1 MSSDMPKTEDLFI
14 AQGKPDFVLADVPP
28 PEISET
34 SLTAVFN
41 PDHVLW
47 RQVSGFIEVKQ
58 SYKDSPFPQD
68 RTKTVKQ
75 VVAQAADYARL
86 ILCARP
92 FQLYVLGLLIYGD
105 NYCMAMFDRGGV
117 ILSKEKHLRHD
128 LELFVRV
135 IYRLTCDLSPVELG
149 HDPTVALL
157 PQQTY
162 YQEPYPSFRV
172 TMGAGDSH
180 AWQTEGPPIWSS
192 LSLVGRGTSTWL
204 AFMDNTNYTPRQ
216 HVILKV
222 TWRSEARMDESAIYS
237 IIGNVEGVAQ
247 FDTGGDVM
255 FPSRISGAANRIT
268 IEQLRRGM
276 RTTRNSVLHRLSL
289 YSVGRPL
296 WHYHTDEELIIGFRA
311 ALQAHKRLAQK
322 GILHRDISAGN
333 ILLAPPGQSVQAGF
347 EGFLTDFDLASL
359 HEKCEQIISEAV
371 PTPTVSP
378 QAARANT
385 GTHVNSRPTVYP
397 QMKQRP
403 VTRCS
408 LRGRVTVSPPKTA
421 GPEMTGTAIF
431 MAEELL
437 NAIDAGVT
445 ISRDVHHDLESFALV
460 LIYVIYRHTLVE
472 QKQLGQDVAD
482 LRAEFHEL
490 FGGNSATDIIKRR
503 RFLQATNLRHL
514 LRSQSDDM
522 WFMIT
527 ACWEG
532 VKAQNP
538 INDMP
543 VVHAQEYVK
552 RRGRSYGFV
561 GTKAI
566 KYLTY
571 DDLIEACNIVLG
583 DGASE

>member
-1 MSSDMPKTEDLFI
+1 
-14 AQGKPDFVLADVPP
+14 
-28 PEISET
+28 
-34 SLTAVFN
+34 
-41 PDHVLW
+41 
-47 RQVSGFIEVKQ
+47 
-58 SYKDSPFPQD
+58 
-68 RTKTVKQ
+68 
-75 VVAQAADYARL
+75 
-86 ILCARP
+86 
-92 FQLYVLGLLIYGD
+92 
-105 NYCMAMFDRGGV
+105 MAMFDRGGV
-117 ILSKEKHLRHD
+117 VLSKEKHLLDD

-172 TMGAGDSH
+172 TMGAGDSR
-180 AWQTEGPPIWSS
+180 AWQIKGPPIWSS

-204 AFMDNTNYTPRQ
+204 AFMGNTNYTPRQ
-216 HVILKV
+216 QVILKV
-222 TWRSEARMDESAIYS
+222 IWRLEARMDESAIYS

-247 FDTGGDVM
+247 FHTGGDVM
-255 FPSRISGAANRIT
+255 LPSLISGAANCIT
-268 IEQLRRGM
+268 VEQLRRGM
-276 RTTRNSVLHRLSL
+276 RTTRDSVLHRLSL

-385 GTHVNSRPTVYP
+385 GTHVNSRLTVYP

-408 LRGRVTVSPPKTA
+408 LRERMTVSPPKTA
-421 GPEMTGTAIF
+421 GPEMTVCEIVICICERLTCYMIVQGTAIF

-437 NAIDAGVT
+437 NAIDTGVT

-472 QKQLGQDVAD
+472 QKESGQDVAD
-482 LRAEFHEL
+482 LRAEFHER

-503 RFLQATNLRHL
+503 RFLQATNL
-514 LRSQSDDM
+514 
-522 WFMIT
+522 
-527 ACWEG
+527 
-532 VKAQNP
+532 
-538 INDMP
+538 
-543 VVHAQEYVK
+543 
-552 RRGRSYGFV
+552 
-561 GTKAI
+561 
-566 KYLTY
+566 
-571 DDLIEACNIVLG
+571 
-583 DGASE
+583 